1 MNSIPFIR
9 PTLRQDYMCCT
20 MGPPAD
26 CRESMAL
33 QALLDP
39 WFPFAREHS
48 PADSSAEVRYGTYG
62 MCASNCRDPERSE
75 RGLVMNQR
83 ETDTS
88 EQVLKFAPKEKAPNG
103 VAQLDDA
110 GQAIVAQ
117 IRTAADLAK
126 EDCDRAMSL
135 AHKLSMELRA
145 AEDRTQQMAREV
157 EHWRDRAARA
167 EQWLRTIQQEI
178 EEKLLTRRSSSG
190 AEGVAAR

>member
-1 MNSIPFIR
+1 MQRGAQSLLHVSHRATPLPAVR
-9 PTLRQDYMCCT
+9 LTGMPPDQMAVLRT
-20 MGPPAD
+20 RLPD
-26 CRESMAL
+26 CGTVHYEG
-33 QALLDP
+33 
-39 WFPFAREHS
+39 ARTS
-48 PADSSAEVRYGTYG
+48 TS
-62 MCASNCRDPERSE
+62 RDPAMCE

-88 EQVLKFAPKEKAPNG
+88 EQVLKLASKEKAQNR
-103 VAQLDDA
+103 VAELDDA

-117 IRTAADLAK
+117 IRTAADLVK

-157 EHWRDRAARA
+157 EHWQERAARA

-178 EEKLLTRRSSSG
+178 EEKLLTRRSFSG
-190 AEGVAAR
+190 AEGVAVR

>member
-1 MNSIPFIR
+1 MLPG
-9 PTLRQDYMCCT
+9 LRHTHFQ
-20 MGPPAD
+20 P
-26 CRESMAL
+26 RS
-33 QALLDP
+33 
-39 WFPFAREHS
+39 R
-48 PADSSAEVRYGTYG
+48 RY
-62 MCASNCRDPERSE
+62 
-75 RGLVMNQR
+75 LVMNQR

-88 EQVLKFAPKEKAPNG
+88 EQVLKFAPKEKAPNR

-157 EHWRDRAARA
+157 EHWRDRAGRA
-167 EQWLRTIQQEI
+167 EQWLQTIQ
-178 EEKLLTRRSSSG
+178 RSSKRLKRSCSL
-190 AEGVAAR
+190 ADHPPAAGKPPSVSLDQNLRPLHQATCNRLSS

>member
-1 MNSIPFIR
+1 
-9 PTLRQDYMCCT
+9 
-20 MGPPAD
+20 
-26 CRESMAL
+26 
-33 QALLDP
+33 
-39 WFPFAREHS
+39 
-48 PADSSAEVRYGTYG
+48 
-62 MCASNCRDPERSE
+62 
-75 RGLVMNQR
+75 MNQR
-83 ETDTS
+83 ETDIS
-88 EQVLKFAPKEKAPNG
+88 DPVLKLAHKEKGPNR

-167 EQWLRTIQQEI
+167 EQWLRTIRQEI
-178 EEKLLTRRSSSG
+178 EEKLLTRRSPSG
-190 AEGVAAR
+190 GEAVAVR

>member
-1 MNSIPFIR
+1 MKAFRGSQPLQ
-9 PTLRQDYMCCT
+9 PVVKVYGLLSLQD
-20 MGPPAD
+20 
-26 CRESMAL
+26 
-33 QALLDP
+33 LLD
-39 WFPFAREHS
+39 RVSSEVEHS
-48 PADSSAEVRYGTYG
+48 PADSSAEVRYGIYG

-88 EQVLKFAPKEKAPNG
+88 EQVLKFAPKEEKAPNR

-167 EQWLRTIQQEI
+167 EQWLQTIQQEI
-178 EEKLLTRRSSSG
+178 EEKLLTRRSFSG
-190 AEGVAAR
+190 AEGVAVR

>member
-1 MNSIPFIR
+1 MTQHANNTP
-9 PTLRQDYMCCT
+9 
-20 MGPPAD
+20 
-26 CRESMAL
+26 
-33 QALLDP
+33 
-39 WFPFAREHS
+39 
-48 PADSSAEVRYGTYG
+48 
-62 MCASNCRDPERSE
+62 
-75 RGLVMNQR
+75 
-83 ETDTS
+83 
-88 EQVLKFAPKEKAPNG
+88 EQVPKFVPKEKAQNKLPQ
-103 VAQLDDA
+103 VDEA

-178 EEKLLTRRSSSG
+178 EEKLLTRRSFSG
-190 AEGVAAR
+190 AEGVAVR

>member
-1 MNSIPFIR
+1 MSQSGF
-9 PTLRQDYMCCT
+9 
-20 MGPPAD
+20 
-26 CRESMAL
+26 
-33 QALLDP
+33 
-39 WFPFAREHS
+39 
-48 PADSSAEVRYGTYG
+48 
-62 MCASNCRDPERSE
+62 
-75 RGLVMNQR
+75 
-83 ETDTS
+83 ETP
-88 EQVLKFAPKEKAPNG
+88 EQVLKFAPREKGRSDGIP
-103 VAQLDDA
+103 LDDA

-190 AEGVAAR
+190 GEGVAVR